1 MTPEEKEKYYA
12 KYRINWGGA
21 VITGYVK
28 KSDFVNGISEEHQ
41 YIMDSINCDLQ
52 TLKDY
57 HDGVLEISDNLDS
70 E

>member
-12 KYRINWGGA
+12 KYRISWGDL

-28 KSDFVNGISEEHQ
+28 KSDFVNGIAEEHQ
-41 YIMDSINCDLQ
+41 YIMDSINYDLQ
-52 TLKDY
+52 ILRDY
-57 HDGVLEISDNLDS
+57 HDGVLEISDNMDS

>member
-12 KYRINWGGA
+12 KYRINWGGT

-28 KSDFVNGISEEHQ
+28 KSDFVNGIAEEHQ
-41 YIMDSINCDLQ
+41 YIMDSINYDLQ
-52 TLKDY
+52 TLRDY
-57 HDGVLEISDNLDS
+57 HDGVLEISDNMDS

>member
-28 KSDFVNGISEEHQ
+28 KSDFVNGIAEEHQ
-41 YIMDSINCDLQ
+41 YIMDSINYDLQ
-52 TLKDY
+52 TLRDY
-57 HDGVLEISDNLDS
+57 HDGVLEISDNMDS